1 MQQSLSKKKKA
12 PVLTLFQNI
21 FGRIWALW
29 GIITFIITFLI
40 IFIPSMLSYL
50 VPGNKGQA
58 YFIAVSRWWM
68 NVWLILIGCPAKI
81 LGREHF
87 KEGENYVVVYNHN
100 ALLDAPLSAPYVPG
114 PNKTIAKASFAK
126 VPIFGQFYKR
136 GAVLVDRKNEIS
148 RRRSYE
154 QMMKVLASGMH
165 MCLYPEG
172 TRNRTNLPLKQ
183 FYDGA
188 FKLAVDAKKDV
199 IPCII
204 YGTNK
209 AMPIHKKFFLKPV
222 KLKMQFLPAVS
233 SADTS
238 AKELKEKIYSIM
250 MEALLTLPLVVQHCF
265 KILVAIIM

>member
-1 MQQSLSKKKKA
+1 MPQTLKKRKRKKA
-12 PVLTLFQNI
+12 PAVIFLENI
-21 FGRIWALW
+21 FGRIWAFW

-58 YFIAVSRWWM
+58 YFIGVSRWWM

-81 LGREHF
+81 LGREYF

-100 ALLDAPLSAPYVPG
+100 ALLDVPLSAPYVPG
-114 PNKTIAKASFAK
+114 PNKTIAKSSFTK
-126 VPIFGQFYKR
+126 VPIFGQFYRR

-148 RRRSYE
+148 RRRSYD
-154 QMMKVLASGMH
+154 QMLKVLASGMH

-172 TRNRTNLPLKQ
+172 TRNRTKQPLKQ

-188 FKLAVDAKKDV
+188 FKLAVDSKKDV

-204 YGTNK
+204 YGTGK
-209 AMPIHKKFFLKPV
+209 AMPINKPFFLIPTR
-222 KLKMQFLPAVS
+222 LKMQFLPAVS

-238 AKELKEKIYSIM
+238 AKELKEKIFSIM
-250 MEALLTLPLVVQHCF
+250 L
-265 KILVAIIM
+265 KAIVDAEK

>member
-1 MQQSLSKKKKA
+1 MQPTLKKRKRSKA
-12 PVLTLFQNI
+12 PAVEFFKNI

-29 GIITFIITFLI
+29 GIITFITTFLI

-50 VPGNKGQA
+50 MPEKKGQD

-81 LGREHF
+81 YGRENF

-148 RRRSYE
+148 RRRSYD
-154 QMMKVLASGMH
+154 QMLKVLASGMH

-172 TRNRTNLPLKQ
+172 TRNRTNQPLKQ

-188 FKLAVDAKKDV
+188 FKLAVDAKKDI

-209 AMPIHKKFFLKPV
+209 AMPINKTFFLMPSR
-222 KLKMQFLPAVS
+222 LTMQFLPAVS
-233 SADTS
+233 SADIS
-238 AKELKEKIYSIM
+238 AKELKEKIFSIM
-250 MEALLTLPLVVQHCF
+250 LEAFVNAEKQS
-265 KILVAIIM
+265 